1 MLPVSMVKK
10 VAGSL
15 ILVDNSERNKKYGAS
30 MVYWNDSFEK
40 RIKRLPDVKVLLVNC
55 CSKTL
60 RVDSTPLRC
69 VWALVRP
76 ALRRDRSLGTIV

>member
-1 MLPVSMVKK
+1 MLPVCMVKK

-30 MVYWNDSFEK
+30 MVSWNDSFEK
-40 RIKRLPDVKVLLVNC
+40 PTKRLQDEKVLLVNC
-55 CSKTL
+55 CSKAL
-60 RVDSTPLRC
+60 RVDLTPWRC

>member
-10 VAGSL
+10 VADFL
-15 ILVDNSERNKKYGAS
+15 ILVGNSERNKKYGVS
-30 MVYWNDSFEK
+30 MVYWNVSLEK
-40 RIKRLPDVKVLLVNC
+40 PIKRLLDVKVLLVNC
-55 CSKTL
+55 CSKAL
-60 RVDSTPLRC
+60 RVDLTPWRC